1 MLLIYRFLTILFFPI
16 FIFLIYIRKFLGK
29 EDKIRFKEKI
39 FSSSFRPNKRNKNN
53 KLIWF
58 HGASIG
64 EITSVIPL
72 IESFKKNNRN
82 ISILITTVTLS
93 SGKIVEKRFGNDKD
107 IHHRYFPI
115 DVPSLTEKFIDL
127 WKPNLAI
134 FIDSEIWPNF
144 IFNIKKNNIPL
155 ALINGRITKKT
166 FDRWM
171 LLGNFSRKVFASF
184 DLCLPSSKE
193 SETNLKNL
201 NTKNVKFL
209 GNLKFMNSKNKIQKL
224 NSSITQFLNI
234 KKVWCAASTHNQEEI
249 FCLKAHLEIKKTHNN
264 ILTILIPRHIKR
276 VNNILTQCNQLNL
289 NSQILNPDE
298 KIKENSEVLI
308 INSYG
313 VLQQYYNY
321 CKSVF
326 IGKSLIKKLHLVGGQ
341 NPLEAALEGCK
352 IYHGPYVYNFEEI
365 YNFLKING
373 ISQEIN
379 DVHTLS
385 SNITKDLYEDKK
397 IDNTSIEK
405 INAYG
410 DNILNKTVLEI
421 NELITK

>member
-1 MLLIYRFLTILFFPI
+1 M
-16 FIFLIYIRKFLGK
+16 
-29 EDKIRFKEKI
+29 
-39 FSSSFRPNKRNKNN
+39 
-53 KLIWF
+53 
-58 HGASIG
+58 
-64 EITSVIPL
+64 
-72 IESFKKNNRN
+72 
-82 ISILITTVTLS
+82 
-93 SGKIVEKRFGNDKD
+93 
-107 IHHRYFPI
+107 
-115 DVPSLTEKFIDL
+115 
-127 WKPNLAI
+127 
-134 FIDSEIWPNF
+134 
-144 IFNIKKNNIPL
+144 
-155 ALINGRITKKT
+155 
-166 FDRWM
+166 
-171 LLGNFSRKVFASF
+171 
-184 DLCLPSSKE
+184 
-193 SETNLKNL
+193 
-201 NTKNVKFL
+201 
-209 GNLKFMNSKNKIQKL
+209 
-224 NSSITQFLNI
+224 
-234 KKVWCAASTHNQEEI
+234 
-249 FCLKAHLEIKKTHNN
+249 
-264 ILTILIPRHIKR
+264 
-276 VNNILTQCNQLNL
+276 